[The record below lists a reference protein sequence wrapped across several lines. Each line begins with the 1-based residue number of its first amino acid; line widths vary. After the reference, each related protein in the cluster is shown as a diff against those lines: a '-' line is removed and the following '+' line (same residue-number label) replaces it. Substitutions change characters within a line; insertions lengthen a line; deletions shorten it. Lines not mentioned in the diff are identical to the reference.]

1 MLRFSSILMV
11 CVALDWLGAAAS
23 ARAQTP
29 IGGCKLSTALYI
41 EVNRLPEDH
50 YVLDGTEDV
59 PVQIDCDDVQFF
71 ADHMELFQ
79 KEGRVTAQGNVVYI
93 SGGNKIWAERM
104 EFNTKTRTGTFFVA
118 NGIATLRE
126 AVQPNIFGAQE
137 PDAWFWGDE
146 LQKIGPKKYR
156 IIRGGF
162 TTCVQPAPRWDMRSG
177 SITLNLDDYAILK
190 NAVFRVK
197 NVPLMF
203 LPIFYYPIQEDD
215 RATGFLMP
223 IYGST
228 TTQGQSITNQFFWA
242 ISRSQDATVE
252 HDWFSKTGQR
262 IGGEYRY
269 IRGPG
274 AQGSTQMSLLNEHPT
289 TYAQPNGSVVNYD
302 GRRSYSVVG
311 GMTQPLPL
319 NLRARANANYTSSI
333 VSRQRY
339 QQDISQST
347 NRSRSFGGNLSGSW
361 GGYSISVTAD
371 KSDYFN
377 NETTFQTTG
386 SLPRVNFSRGER
398 AVGHTPLYFGL
409 NSEYVT
415 LARSTSENDVEISNS
430 GLTRLDFNPT
440 LRIPFNRWQFL
451 TVNSVV
457 SWRGTYWT
465 ESIDPEIARVNP
477 SKAQVPVGIGRR
489 YMDFQARITGPV
501 FNRIWTPNSG
511 YAEKLKHVIE
521 PTLTIQRTT
530 SIDNREKIV
539 FLDGTDY
546 VVGGV
551 TRVNYGVS
559 NRLYAK
565 KGTSREIL
573 SATLSQSYY
582 TVATA
587 AQFDTSSHSQL
598 GTQRPS
604 NFGSVNLYVRGA
616 PTARVQGDFRTEWDP
631 TAHAFKT
638 FAANGGVAAGEWLQ
652 SSFGW
657 SQSKFSPNLPPFNLV
672 TTTNYLNAS
681 ATLRRPGN
689 RIGGA
694 YSFYYD
700 LKNST
705 FQQQRFTAY
714 YNAQC
719 CGIGIEYQ
727 TYNFAGSFAAFGVPQ
742 DRRFNLSFTLAGV
755 GTFSNLFG
763 AFGGQQGR

>member
-1 MLRFSSILMV
+1 MVRLSFIFLV
-11 CVALDWLGAAAS
+11 CVALDWLGAPAMAQ
-23 ARAQTP
+23 AQTQ
-29 IGGCKLSTALYI
+29 IAGCKLSKTQ
-41 EVNRLPEDH
+41 NMTGTRLPDDH
-50 YVLDGTEDV
+50 YVLEGTEDF
-59 PVQIDCDDVQFF
+59 PVQVDCDDVQFF
-71 ADHMELFQ
+71 ADRMELFQ
-79 KEGRVTAQGNVVYI
+79 KEGRVTAHGNVVYI
-93 SGGNKIWAERM
+93 SGGNRIWADRM
-104 EFNTKTRTGTFFVA
+104 EFNTKTRTGTFYDA
-118 NGIATLRE
+118 SGIATLRE
-126 AVQPNIFGAQE
+126 AVEPNIFGAQE
-137 PDAWFWGDE
+137 PDAFFWGAE

-177 SITLNLDDYAILK
+177 AITLNLDDYAILK

-203 LPIFYYPIQEDD
+203 LPVFYYPIQEDD

-242 ISRSQDATVE
+242 INRSPDATIE

-269 IRGPG
+269 VRGPG
-274 AQGSTQMSLLNEHPT
+274 AQGNLQTSLLNEHPT
-289 TYAQPNGSVVNYD
+289 TYAQPNGTVVNYD
-302 GRRSYSVVG
+302 GRRSYSLVG
-311 GMTQPLPL
+311 GMAQPLPL

-339 QQDISQST
+339 NQDILQST
-347 NRSRSFGGNLSGSW
+347 NRSRSLGGNLSGTW

-371 KSDYFN
+371 KNDYFSN
-377 NETTFQTTG
+377 ATTFQTTG
-386 SLPRVNFSRGER
+386 SLPRINFTRGER
-398 AVGHTPLYFGL
+398 AIAHTPFYVGL

-415 LARSTSENDVEISNS
+415 LARSTSENDVETSNT

-451 TVNSVV
+451 TVNSVL

-465 ESIDPEIARVNP
+465 ESLETPSDPRT
-477 SKAQVPVGIGRR
+477 QVPVGIGRR
-489 YMDFQARITGPV
+489 YVDFQARITGPV
-501 FNRIWTPNSG
+501 FNRIWNTPDSK
-511 YAEKLKHVIE
+511 YAQKFKHVIE
-521 PTLTIQRTT
+521 PTLTIQRT
-530 SIDNREKIV
+530 SAIDNRERIV
-539 FLDGTDY
+539 FLDGTDFI
-546 VVGGV
+546 VGGV
-551 TRVNYGVS
+551 TRYNYGLA

-565 KGTSREIL
+565 KDTSREIL

-587 AQFDTSSHSQL
+587 AQFDVSAHSGL
-598 GTQRPS
+598 GTQTPS
-604 NFGSVNLYVRGA
+604 NFGSVVLYVRGA
-616 PTARVQGDFRTEWDP
+616 PTERIQGDFRTEWDP
-631 TAHAFKT
+631 TVHTFKT
-638 FAANGGVAAGEWLQ
+638 FAANGGVAIGEWLQ
-652 SSFGW
+652 STMGW
-657 SQSKFSPNLPPFNLV
+657 SQRRFLPNLPPYNIEA
-672 TTTNYLNAS
+672 TATNYLNAS
-681 ATLRRPGN
+681 TTLRRPGN

-700 LKNST
+700 LKNGS
-705 FQQQRFTAY
+705 FQQQRLTAY

-719 CGIGIEYQ
+719 CGVGIEYQ
-727 TYNFAGSFAAFGVPQ
+727 TYNFGGSFAAFGVPQ

>member
-1 MLRFSSILMV
+1 MPRLISILIV
-11 CVALDWLGAAAS
+11 CVALDWLGAPAA
-23 ARAQTP
+23 AQTP
-29 IGGCKLSTALYI
+29 GQISGCKLSKTQ
-41 EVNRLPEDH
+41 NMSGTRLPDDH
-50 YVLDGTEDV
+50 YVLEGNEDF

-79 KEGRVTAQGNVVYI
+79 KESRVIAQGNVVYI
-93 SGGNKIWAERM
+93 SGGNRIYAERM
-104 EFNTKTRTGTFFVA
+104 EFNTKTRTGTFYNA
-118 NGIATLRE
+118 TGTATLRE
-126 AVQPNIFGAQE
+126 AVEPNIFGAQE
-137 PDAWFWGDE
+137 PDAFFWGDE

-162 TTCVQPAPRWDMRSG
+162 TTCVQPAPRWDMYSG

-262 IGGEYRY
+262 VGGEYRY
-269 IRGPG
+269 VRGPG
-274 AQGSTQMSLLNEHPT
+274 AQGNAQMSLLNEHPT
-289 TYAQPNGSVVNYD
+289 TYAQPNGSVVDYP

-311 GMTQPLPL
+311 GMAQPLPL

-339 QQDISQST
+339 QQDILQST
-347 NRSRSFGGNLSGSW
+347 NRSRSFGGNLSGTWSE
-361 GGYSISVTAD
+361 YSISVTAD
-371 KSDYFN
+371 KADYFN
-377 NETTFQTTG
+377 NATSFQTTG
-386 SLPRVNFSRGER
+386 SLPRINFTRGER
-398 AVGHTPLYFGL
+398 AIGRAPLYFGL
-409 NSEYVT
+409 NTEYVT
-415 LARSTSENDVEISNS
+415 LARSTSENDVETSNT
-430 GLTRLDFNPT
+430 GLTRFDINPT
-440 LRIPFNRWQFL
+440 LRVPFNRWQFL

-465 ESIDPEIARVNP
+465 ESLDNAKV
-477 SKAQVPVGIGRR
+477 QLPVGIGRR
-489 YMDFQARITGPV
+489 YVDFQTRITGPV
-501 FNRIWTPNSG
+501 FNRIWTPNKG

-521 PTLTIQRTT
+521 PTLTIQRT
-530 SIDNREKIV
+530 SAIDNRDHIV
-539 FLDGTDY
+539 FLDGVDY
-546 VVGGV
+546 IVGGV
-551 TRVNYGVS
+551 TRFSYGLS

-565 KGTSREIL
+565 KQTSREIL
-573 SATLSQSYY
+573 SATIAQNYY

-604 NFGSVNLYVRGA
+604 NFGSVALYVRGA
-616 PTARVQGDFRTEWDP
+616 PTDRIQGDFRTEWDP

-638 FAANGGVAAGEWLQ
+638 FAANGGVSIGTWLQ
-652 SSFGW
+652 STAGW
-657 SQSKFSPNLPPFNLV
+657 SQSRFVPTLPPFNLV
-672 TTTNYLNAS
+672 TTLTNYLNANT
-681 ATLRRPGN
+681 TLRRPGN
-689 RIGGA
+689 RIGGT

-705 FQQQRFTAY
+705 FQQQRLTAY

-719 CGIGIEYQ
+719 CGVGIEYQ
-727 TYNFAGSFAAFGVPQ
+727 TYNFVGSFASFGVPQ